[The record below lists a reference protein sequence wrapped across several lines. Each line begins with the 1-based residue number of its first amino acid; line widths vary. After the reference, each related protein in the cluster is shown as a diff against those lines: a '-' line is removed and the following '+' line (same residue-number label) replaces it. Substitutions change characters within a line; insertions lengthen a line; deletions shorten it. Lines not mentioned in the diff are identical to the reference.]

1 MEPVLAA
8 TERRAERRAWTAIAA
23 ICLSAYVLRF
33 AFILQLHGTPFFGAL
48 AGEALFFDH
57 WARAIGSGQW
67 LGLSSVYPAPPFAM
81 YYLGAIYTLAGHD
94 LAVVRLLG
102 CVVDAANCLL
112 IFLIGSRLFGR
123 RAGLASAALWAIYV
137 PALFFEAVMPG
148 TAAIILLLLC
158 GLLALIAG
166 APRGRGLVAWFGAGL
181 CLALASLGRPHL
193 LIMAPVFAGWIA
205 SRAGWRRGW
214 PKRLALGLVPLLLGL
229 AVVLALPPLRNL
241 AVTGQAEFSA
251 NLGPGFYVGNYPDDP
266 ARVVARIRGSVGGAD
281 IEEYTAYASVLA
293 GRPLNAREANA
304 FWIRRTLD
312 HITSEPVAF
321 ARTLGGKLANAV
333 ADYELAEDWEF
344 RFLAERYSLLRLPL
358 ARFGVALGLGVAGLL
373 AALLGGR
380 ALRGAGWL
388 LSALCAGYGAAVLLL
403 LYQARYRAI
412 IVPVL
417 AIAAGCLVPFVTSA
431 LKGRRFGRVV
441 ALALLCCLLAG
452 QSMSW
457 PNPAGRARAFAS
469 CLVLE
474 GVLLEQRGD
483 IPGAIASYERSIAMS
498 AHSPRPFAYI
508 GDLLLRQGDAAAAL
522 GWYRRGEAVDALSA
536 HEYCN
541 MARALELLGA
551 HEDAVAAARR
561 AAAIDPV
568 GDEPRQLLDALKIG
582 GGAGS
587 GTD

>member
-1 MEPVLAA
+1 MEPVPADK
-8 TERRAERRAWTAIAA
+8 ERRAWSAVAV
-23 ICLSAYVLRF
+23 ICLAAYALRF
-33 AFILQLHGTPFFGAL
+33 AFVLQLKGTPFFNAL

-57 WARAIGSGQW
+57 WARAIASGQW
-67 LGLSSVYPAPPFAM
+67 LGLSSIYPAPPLVM
-81 YYLGAIYTLAGHD
+81 YYLGAIYSLAGQN

-102 CVVDAANCLL
+102 CVLEAANCLL
-112 IFLIGSRLFGR
+112 IFVIGSRLFGR
-123 RAGLASAALWAIYV
+123 RAGLASAALWAVYV

-148 TAAIILLLLC
+148 TAAIILLLLG

-166 APRGRGLVAWFGAGL
+166 APRGRGLLAWFCAGL

-193 LIMAPVFAGWIA
+193 LIMAPAFAGWIA
-205 SRAGWRRGW
+205 SRVGWRRGW
-214 PKRLALGLVPLLLGL
+214 PKRLAAALVPLFLGL
-229 AVVLALPPLRNL
+229 AIVLALPFFRNL

-266 ARVVARIRGSVGGAD
+266 AGVVARIRGSVGGAD
-281 IEEYTAYASVLA
+281 IEEYTAYAGVLA
-293 GRPLNAREANA
+293 GRPLDAREANA
-304 FWIRRTLD
+304 FWIGRTLD
-312 HITSEPVAF
+312 HIKREPAAF
-321 ARTLGGKLANAV
+321 ARTLGSKLVNA
-333 ADYELAEDWEF
+333 AAGYELAEDWDY

-358 ARFGVALGLGVAGLL
+358 ARFGLVFGLGITGLL

-380 ALRGAGWL
+380 AARGAGWL

-403 LYQARYRAI
+403 LYQARYRVI

-417 AIAAGCLVPFVTSA
+417 AIAAGCLVPFVASA

-441 ALALLCCLLAG
+441 ALALLCGIVVG

-457 PNPAGRARAFAS
+457 PNPAGKTRAFAS

-483 IPGAIASYERSIAMS
+483 IPGAIKSYERSIEMS
-498 AHSPRPFAYI
+498 SHSPRPFAYI

-522 GWYRRGEAVDALSA
+522 YWYRRGEAVGALSA

-541 MARALELLGA
+541 MARALDLLGA